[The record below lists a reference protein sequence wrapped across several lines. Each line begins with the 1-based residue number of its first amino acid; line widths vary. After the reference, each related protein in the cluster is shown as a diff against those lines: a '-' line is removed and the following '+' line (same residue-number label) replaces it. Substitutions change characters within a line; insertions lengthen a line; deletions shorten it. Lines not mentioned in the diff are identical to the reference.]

1 MTPLPRCLLAAGLFA
16 TSPALYATSG
26 SFACKVAGCTYP
38 SRRKDDEMKIAEVR
52 VSGCRCETVR
62 LEPIPRGIVGAVV
75 AVEYTDPAWDSLR
88 KTVVF
93 RGAAT
98 KDVLD
103 AGNEIVIPAEVV
115 SKAGGSLYMGVYGVD
130 AENHV
135 AIPTIWTE
143 LGVIQGAATPSGD
156 ASTAPSLPVW
166 AQIQAMVGDLGT
178 LDTEAKSNLVAAIN
192 EALTTGGEIAPAEV
206 QRIVEDYLKANPPGT
221 GADGKDGI
229 TPTIGKNGNWYLGS
243 TDTGKPSRGADGTP
257 GAAGAP
263 GKDGVPGAD
272 GKDGIT
278 PTIGKNGN
286 WYLGSTD
293 TGKPSRGAGG
303 TPGAAGASGKDG
315 SPGADG
321 KDGITPA
328 IGENGN
334 WYLGNT
340 DTGKPSRG
348 ENGAVPD
355 IQIGTVTTLP
365 AGSDATA
372 SMGGTAENP
381 LLNLGIPK
389 GADGQGGGS
398 GGTDISLGLTSATV
412 GQTIKVKAVD
422 TDGKPTAWEAA
433 ESGEKWE
440 KIAEIIIP
448 DDAEESNA
456 LTINKDLNGQ
466 PFSLLKAR
474 LCGKFPKYTG
484 GSTIPNVM
492 FAMLNGKT
500 TGNPSPAVY
509 TSLWP
514 KVETARL
521 VGVVYEVDVSGVQVI
536 ESVLRSAGGGWGENM
551 GMYGSSSSTYVKY
564 FTDSLWAK
572 PITSIGGTGMLIY
585 PGCKF
590 VLYGV
595 RA

>member
-1 MTPLPRCLLAAGLFA
+1 
-16 TSPALYATSG
+16 
-26 SFACKVAGCTYP
+26 
-38 SRRKDDEMKIAEVR
+38 MKIAEVR

-143 LGVIQGAATPSGD
+143 LGVIQGAAAPSGD

-192 EALTTGGEIAPAEV
+192 EALTKGGEIAPAEV

-221 GADGKDGI
+221 VSDGKDGI

-257 GAAGAP
+257 GATGAP
-263 GKDGVPGAD
+263 GKDGAPGAD

-303 TPGAAGASGKDG
+303 TPGATGASGKDG

-334 WYLGNT
+334 WYLGSS

-348 ENGAVPD
+348 ADGAVPD

-381 LLNLGIPK
+381 LLNLGIPR

-448 DDAEESNA
+448 GDAEESNA

-521 VGVVYEVDVSGVQVI
+521 VGVVYEVDVSGAQVI

>member
-16 TSPALYATSG
+16 TSPALYATFG

-192 EALTTGGEIAPAEV
+192 EALTKGGEIAPAEV

-221 GADGKDGI
+221 VSDGKDGI

-257 GAAGAP
+257 GATGAP
-263 GKDGVPGAD
+263 GKDGAPGAD

-334 WYLGNT
+334 WYLGSS

-348 ENGAVPD
+348 ADGAVPD

-381 LLNLGIPK
+381 LLNLGIPR

-448 DDAEESNA
+448 DGAEESNA
-456 LTINKDLNGQ
+456 LTIDKDINGQ

-551 GMYGSSSSTYVKY
+551 GMYGSSASTYVKY

>member
-1 MTPLPRCLLAAGLFA
+1 
-16 TSPALYATSG
+16 
-26 SFACKVAGCTYP
+26 
-38 SRRKDDEMKIAEVR
+38 MKIAEVR

-221 GADGKDGI
+221 VSDGKDGI

-257 GAAGAP
+257 GATGAP
-263 GKDGVPGAD
+263 GKDGAPGAD

-422 TDGKPTAWEAA
+422 TDGKPTAWEAV

-456 LTINKDLNGQ
+456 LTIDKDINGQ

-474 LCGKFPKYTG
+474 LCSKFPKYTG
-484 GSTIPNVM
+484 GSTIPGFS
-492 FAMLNGKT
+492 FAMLNGRAN
-500 TGNPSPAVY
+500 GNPSPAVY

-521 VGVVYEVDVSGVQVI
+521 VGAVYEVDVSGVQVI
-536 ESVLRSAGGGWGENM
+536 ESALRSTGGGWGENM
-551 GMYGSSSSTYVKY
+551 GMYGSSASTYVKY

>member
-1 MTPLPRCLLAAGLFA
+1 M
-16 TSPALYATSG
+16 Y
-26 SFACKVAGCTYP
+26 YP

-135 AIPTIWTE
+135 AISTIWTE

-192 EALTTGGEIAPAEV
+192 EALTAGGEIAPAEV

-257 GAAGAP
+257 GATGAP
-263 GKDGVPGAD
+263 GKDGAPGAD

-303 TPGAAGASGKDG
+303 TPGATGAPGKDG
-315 SPGADG
+315 APGADG

-334 WYLGNT
+334 WYLGSS

-348 ENGAVPD
+348 ADGAVPD

-456 LTINKDLNGQ
+456 LTIDKDINGQ

-492 FAMLNGKT
+492 FAMLNGRAN
-500 TGNPSPAVY
+500 GNPSPAVY

-521 VGVVYEVDVSGVQVI
+521 VGAVYEVDVSGVQVI